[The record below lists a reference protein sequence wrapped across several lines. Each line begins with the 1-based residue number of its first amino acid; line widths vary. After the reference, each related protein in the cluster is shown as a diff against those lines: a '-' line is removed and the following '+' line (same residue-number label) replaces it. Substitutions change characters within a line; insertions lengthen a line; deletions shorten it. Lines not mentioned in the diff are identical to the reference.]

1 MFKVVIDINIFVS
14 SLIKKDSVPA
24 RLIQLWRENAFLI
37 IISEQMLKEIQRVL
51 QYPHIKDKYKLTS
64 EDINLAISSIEKD
77 AIVLTDVLEL
87 DVIKEDPDDNKVLAC
102 ALEVRADYIISGDK
116 HLLDLRI
123 FEDIPIVKVKEYLD
137 ILDQKKSNQR

>member
-1 MFKVVIDINIFVS
+1 MFKVVLDTNIFVS

-37 IISEQMLKEIQRVL
+37 IISEQMLDEMRKVF
-51 QYPHIKDKYKLTS
+51 QYPHIKNKYKLKD
-64 EDINLAISSIEKD
+64 EDINAVITTIEKD

-87 DVIKEDPDDNKVLAC
+87 NVIKEDPDDNKVLAC

-116 HLLDLRI
+116 HLLTLKKY
-123 FEDIPIVKVKEYLD
+123 ENIPIVKVKEYLN
-137 ILDQKKSNQR
+137 ILESKKI

>member
-1 MFKVVIDINIFVS
+1 VFKVVIDTNIFVS

-37 IISEQMLKEIQRVL
+37 IISVQILEEIKRVL
-51 QYPHIKDKYKLTS
+51 QYPHIKNKYKLTD
-64 EDINLAISSIEKD
+64 EEITLAVATIEKD
-77 AIVLTDVLEL
+77 AIVLVDVLEL

-116 HLLDLRI
+116 HLLAL
-123 FEDIPIVKVKEYLD
+123 EQYENIPIVRVQEYLN
-137 ILDQKKSNQR
+137 ILES